1 MKKIIALDLGDA
13 WVGIAISD
21 FLKITAKPLQ
31 AVATAAIT
39 AALSKILEQE
49 PINTI
54 VVGLP
59 LTLSGG
65 TDSDQTKRVRQQ
77 ATDLEA
83 TIRQQGFADL
93 KWVFWDERLSSKRAA
108 ALKFG
113 KKTKEEKL
121 MEHAKAAAFILQNY
135 LDFLSL
141 SNPQA
146 E

>member
-1 MKKIIALDLGDA
+1 MKKIIGLDLGDA

-21 FLKITAKPLQ
+21 FLKITAKPLKTF
-31 AVATAAIT
+31 ATAALLNSLPPIF
-39 AALSKILEQE
+39 SQE
-49 PINTI
+49 PIDTV

-59 LTLSGG
+59 LTVSGG

-77 ATDLEA
+77 AADLEA
-83 TIRQQGFADL
+83 SLKQQGFIDL

-113 KKTKEEKL
+113 KKTKEEKN
-121 MEHAKAAAFILQNY
+121 MEHAKAAAFVLQNY

-141 SNPQA
+141 SNP
-146 E
+146 ED